1 MFRLMSACLLGL
13 LTLSVF
19 SQTVDQ
25 TLSIEDYVN
34 GVLLGEGVTA
44 TNISF
49 IGSTEQIGY
58 LTGGATWGFPLR
70 GGSF

>member
-1 MFRLMSACLLGL
+1 MIDFPIVLRRPAMLWLSLTWLLGSLTISMSA
-13 LTLSVF
+13 
-19 SQTVDQ
+19 QTVDQ

-34 GVLLGEGVTA
+34 EVLLGEGVTA

-58 LTGGATWGFPLR
+58 L
-70 GGSF
+70 